1 MLVAA
6 LLGIGLSALL
16 LNKLAHTAP
25 RDQVPLVIGC
35 IIAGTLACD
44 LADYAYAAGSG
55 HPWLPPVTQL
65 FYVGLIVLTVAI
77 RLRQSAR

>member
-44 LADYAYAAGSG
+44 LTDYVYATGTK
-55 HPWLPPVTQL
+55 HPWFPPITQL
-65 FYVGLIVLTVAI
+65 FYVGLIILTVAL
-77 RLRQSAR
+77 RLRMSAR

>member
-25 RDQVPLVIGC
+25 RDQIPLVIGC
-35 IIAGTLACD
+35 IIGGTVACD
-44 LADYAYAAGSG
+44 LADYAYAASSG
-55 HPWLPPVTQL
+55 HPWFPQVTQL
-65 FYVGLIVLTVAI
+65 FYVGLIILTVAI